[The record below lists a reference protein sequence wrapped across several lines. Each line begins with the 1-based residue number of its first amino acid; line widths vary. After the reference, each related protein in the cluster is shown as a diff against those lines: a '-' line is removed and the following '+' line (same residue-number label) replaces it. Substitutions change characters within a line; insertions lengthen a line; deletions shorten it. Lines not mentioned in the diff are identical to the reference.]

1 MASSFRW
8 CLRRDTS
15 TRLPQ
20 LRPKCNT
27 GHGTMLVA
35 PRSSLSASSAKLR
48 PDFPRPPPSCA
59 RISRVLR
66 QAAPGWPAA
75 VVPTHKRASSNI
87 TAKLD
92 NQRITRTDTG
102 SRPDDQEEPPIMTD
116 QPRILAFAGS
126 ARKDSFNV
134 KLVNIAAAGARGGGR
149 GTRPE
154 RLSDATFNQDL
165 EAADGAPPQAS
176 RLKEIMRA
184 HGGLLIASPEYN
196 SSISPL
202 LKNTIDWVSRP
213 ADGEPMLAAYQGKV
227 AGLMSAS
234 PGRLGGLRGLVHL
247 RSILSNIGVHVI
259 PDQVTVGEAGSAFD
273 DRGDLVDDRRR
284 ASVQGVGRTVTTLV
298 GWNR

>member
-1 MASSFRW
+1 
-8 CLRRDTS
+8 
-15 TRLPQ
+15 
-20 LRPKCNT
+20 
-27 GHGTMLVA
+27 
-35 PRSSLSASSAKLR
+35 
-48 PDFPRPPPSCA
+48 
-59 RISRVLR
+59 
-66 QAAPGWPAA
+66 
-75 VVPTHKRASSNI
+75 
-87 TAKLD
+87 
-92 NQRITRTDTG
+92 
-102 SRPDDQEEPPIMTD
+102 MTD